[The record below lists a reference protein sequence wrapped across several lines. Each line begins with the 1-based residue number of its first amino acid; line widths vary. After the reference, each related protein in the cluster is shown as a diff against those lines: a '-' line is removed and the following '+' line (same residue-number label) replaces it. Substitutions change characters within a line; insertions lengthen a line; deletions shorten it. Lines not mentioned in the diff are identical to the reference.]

1 MIFFI
6 VKPRQG
12 LDVVL
17 LKVPMPRVIY
27 ELYILPIIDDDY
39 GCIVCYYYSIFFYL
53 LCPVNSSIFQIYRL
67 VFNILNIELEIA
79 VILERQFYSCHY
91 SFERLNI
98 IIGRLNIIINRLK
111 IIIYTDAEL
120 RGINLSF
127 HSKTYN
133 E

>member
-1 MIFFI
+1 MNFVI

-12 LDVVL
+12 LVVVL

-27 ELYILPIIDDDY
+27 ELHILPAIDDYY
-39 GCIVCYYYSIFFYL
+39 GCIVCYYDSIFFYFF
-53 LCPVNSSIFQIYRL
+53 CPVNNSIFQIYRL
-67 VFNILNIELEIA
+67 VFNILIIEFEIA

-91 SFERLNI
+91 RFGNI
-98 IIGRLNIIINRLK
+98 IIGRLNIIIDRLK
-111 IIIYTDAEL
+111 IITHTDAEL